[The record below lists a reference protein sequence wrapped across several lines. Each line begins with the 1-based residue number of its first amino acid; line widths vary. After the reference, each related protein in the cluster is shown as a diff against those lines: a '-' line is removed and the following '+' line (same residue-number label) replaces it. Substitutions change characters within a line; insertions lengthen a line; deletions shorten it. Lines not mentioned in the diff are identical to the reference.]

1 MAARSTNG
9 GAGST
14 RRNGSRRPSARKRNH
29 APTPK
34 AAAIVRLVGA
44 LVDGLGARGRI
55 LLGRRITSTM
65 VDTYGKRGR
74 PLPRWVRDLI
84 DYYGPGPRGS

>member
-1 MAARSTNG
+1 MAARSTNSS
-9 GAGST
+9 ST
-14 RRNGSRRPSARKRNH
+14 RRNGSRRPSATQRNH

-44 LVDGLGARGRI
+44 LVDGLGARGRTR
-55 LLGRRITSTM
+55 LGRRITSMM
-65 VDTYGKRGR
+65 VDTYDKRGR

-84 DYYGPGPRGS
+84 AYYGPGPRGS

>member
-1 MAARSTNG
+1 
-9 GAGST
+9 
-14 RRNGSRRPSARKRNH
+14 
-29 APTPK
+29 
-34 AAAIVRLVGA
+34 VRLVGA